1 MKHWNVKRR
10 LTAGFSAAV
19 VIMMRH
25 SSAAM
30 DDLHQVASSLAAGVS
45 PLALPHA

>member
-10 LTAGFSAAV
+10 LIAGFSAVV

-25 SSAAM
+25 SSEDM
-30 DDLHQVASSLAAGVS
+30 DDLHQAASSLAPGPAARVN
-45 PLALPHA
+45 